1 MIEQFKKLPAVERKN
16 ILDACIEEFGEK
28 GYERASTNVIVKNA
42 GIPKGTLFY
51 YFGNKKQL
59 FLYLVDYAVERY
71 IEYVNTYFDDLP
83 QDVFDRLIYMVKIR
97 MRFAVHSPELYRFF
111 FRTLLKIP
119 DVLKKDMQKRFK
131 KYSEGNQ
138 SLMRSGL
145 DTSRLR
151 EDVSVEQ
158 VVKLVNYTME
168 GLLARHTE
176 NLLALKP
183 SQTLDYVEKLLVQS
197 NDLFDLLKKGIYK
210 T

>member
-16 ILDACIEEFGEK
+16 ILDACIEEFGKK

-83 QDVFDRLIYMVKIR
+83 QDVFDRLIYMVDIR
-97 MRFAVHSPELYRFF
+97 MRFAVHSLELYRFF
-111 FRTLLKIP
+111 FRTLLNIP